1 MLAHFDKLFGVF
13 ASTLSPSPS
22 PAMRERGVK
31 AQRLDLMK
39 KLAYAQ
45 MTASML
51 LIGSMFVVSK
61 VIVAYMPVMTASFFR
76 QFLAVLV
83 LGGLL
88 LWRNA
93 HGNRVSC
100 PPISVRDR
108 WILLVQIFCGI
119 FLFSLLILWGVQRTN
134 AIDASIITSATPLS
148 MMLFGVLFLGERM
161 TWLRGVALAC
171 ALAGAL
177 VMNVFGA
184 SGVSSATN
192 NASNVWLGNLLIA
205 GAVMFEG
212 VFFGAQKLLSRPLP
226 SIWLMVIL
234 TGGASVLFAPFAL
247 YDALTYDCGQVPLYV
262 WGLVLYTGVGVTAL
276 GVLLMHAGIKQV
288 PNTSASVF
296 TALMPVSGVVLSV
309 LLLNEA
315 FRWYHLLGM
324 VLVMVGM
331 GLIVGEKEINGDD

>member
-1 MLAHFDKLFGVF
+1 
-13 ASTLSPSPS
+13 
-22 PAMRERGVK
+22 
-31 AQRLDLMK
+31 MK

-61 VIVAYMPVMTASFFR
+61 VIVANIPVMTASFFR
-76 QFLAVLV
+76 QFLACLALIAV
-83 LGGLL
+83 L
-88 LWRNA
+88 LWRNR
-93 HGNRVSC
+93 HGEKVVC
-100 PPISVRDR
+100 PPINTRDR
-108 WILLVQIFCGI
+108 WILFIQIFCGI
-119 FLFSLLILWGVQRTN
+119 FLFSLLLLWGVQRTN

-148 MMLFGVLFLGERM
+148 MMLFGVVFLSERM
-161 TWLRGVALAC
+161 TWLRGVALIC

-177 VMNVFGA
+177 VMNMYGA
-184 SGVSSATN
+184 QAHAGVTN
-192 NASNVWLGNLLIA
+192 NAPNVWLGNLLIA
-205 GAVMFEG
+205 GAVLFEG

-234 TGGASVLFAPFAL
+234 TAGASVLFAPFAL
-247 YDALTYDCGQVPLYV
+247 YDALTFDFSHVPMYV
-262 WGLVLYTGVGVTAL
+262 WGLVVYTGIGITAL

-288 PNTSASVF
+288 PNSSASVF

-331 GLIVGEKEINGDD
+331 GLIVGEKGERKPNGK

>member
-1 MLAHFDKLFGVF
+1 MA
-13 ASTLSPSPS
+13 
-22 PAMRERGVK
+22 R
-31 AQRLDLMK
+31 

-61 VIVAYMPVMTASFFR
+61 VIVANIPVMTASFFR
-76 QFLAVLV
+76 QFLACLALIAV
-83 LGGLL
+83 L
-88 LWRNA
+88 LWRNR
-93 HGNRVSC
+93 HGEKVVC
-100 PPISVRDR
+100 PPINTRDR
-108 WILLVQIFCGI
+108 WILFIQIFCGI
-119 FLFSLLILWGVQRTN
+119 FLFSLLLLWGVQRTN

-148 MMLFGVLFLGERM
+148 MMLFVVVFLSERM
-161 TWLRGVALAC
+161 TWLRGVALIC

-177 VMNVFGA
+177 VMNVYGA
-184 SGVSSATN
+184 QAHAGVTN
-192 NASNVWLGNLLIA
+192 NAPNVWLGNLLIA
-205 GAVMFEG
+205 GAVLFEG

-234 TGGASVLFAPFAL
+234 TAGASVLFAPFAL
-247 YDALTYDCGQVPLYV
+247 YDALTFDFSHVPMYV
-262 WGLVLYTGVGVTAL
+262 WGLVVYTGIGITAL

-288 PNTSASVF
+288 PNSSASVF

-331 GLIVGEKEINGDD
+331 GLIVGEKGERKPNGK

>member
-1 MLAHFDKLFGVF
+1 MA
-13 ASTLSPSPS
+13 
-22 PAMRERGVK
+22 R
-31 AQRLDLMK
+31 

-61 VIVAYMPVMTASFFR
+61 VIVANIPVMTASFFR
-76 QFLAVLV
+76 QFLACLV
-83 LGGLL
+83 LIAVLM
-88 LWRNA
+88 WRNS
-93 HGNRVSC
+93 HHRQGEKVVC
-100 PPISVRDR
+100 PPINTRDR
-108 WILLVQIFCGI
+108 WILFIQIFCGI

-148 MMLFGVLFLGERM
+148 MMLFGVVFLSERM
-161 TWLRGVALAC
+161 TWLRGVALLC

-184 SGVSSATN
+184 SGVSSAAN
-192 NASNVWLGNLLIA
+192 SASNLSNVWLGNLLIA
-205 GAVMFEG
+205 GAVLFEG

-234 TGGASVLFAPFAL
+234 TAGASVLFTPFAL
-247 YDALTYDCGQVPLYV
+247 YDALTFDFSHVPLYV
-262 WGLVLYTGVGVTAL
+262 WGLVVYTGVGVTAL

-288 PNTSASVF
+288 SNSSASVF

-331 GLIVGEKEINGDD
+331 GLIVGEKEINGV

>member
-1 MLAHFDKLFGVF
+1 
-13 ASTLSPSPS
+13 
-22 PAMRERGVK
+22 
-31 AQRLDLMK
+31 MK

-61 VIVAYMPVMTASFFR
+61 VIVANIPVMTASFFR
-76 QFLAVLV
+76 QFLACLALIAV
-83 LGGLL
+83 L
-88 LWRNA
+88 LWRNR
-93 HGNRVSC
+93 HGEKVVC
-100 PPISVRDR
+100 PPINTRDR
-108 WILLVQIFCGI
+108 WILFIQIFCGI
-119 FLFSLLILWGVQRTN
+119 FLFSLLLLWGVQRTN

-148 MMLFGVLFLGERM
+148 MMLFGVVFLSERM
-161 TWLRGVALAC
+161 TWLRGVALIC

-177 VMNVFGA
+177 VMNVYGA
-184 SGVSSATN
+184 QAHAGVTN
-192 NASNVWLGNLLIA
+192 NAHNVWLGNLLIA
-205 GAVMFEG
+205 GAVLFEG

-234 TGGASVLFAPFAL
+234 TAGASVLFAPFAL
-247 YDALTYDCGQVPLYV
+247 YDALTFDFSHVPMYV
-262 WGLVLYTGVGVTAL
+262 WGLVVYTGIGITAL

-288 PNTSASVF
+288 PNSSASVF

-331 GLIVGEKEINGDD
+331 GLIVGEKGERKPNGK